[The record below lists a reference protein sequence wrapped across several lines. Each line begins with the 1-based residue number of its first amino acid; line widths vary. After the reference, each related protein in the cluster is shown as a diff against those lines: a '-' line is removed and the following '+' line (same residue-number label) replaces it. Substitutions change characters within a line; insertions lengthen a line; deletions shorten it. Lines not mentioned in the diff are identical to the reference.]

1 MTRAW
6 PRSPGTSAARGWP
19 TRSSTIAVSRWGKA
33 DILVNDAASYPDGTL
48 LEMPADAWERVFS
61 VNVTG
66 TFMMTQAFARHCVG
80 RGARDAAVVSIS
92 TGSARSPRPAGAAYS
107 ASKAAVETMSKV
119 FAMELGPHGIRVNV
133 VSPGYI
139 DVRGWSDAYPDR
151 APEETARGA
160 GPLDPARPGRP
171 PAGHRQRGALP
182 GVPRR
187 GPHHRHGAGG
197 GRRLQRGPVLP
208 ARPRREGAAA
218 VTAGSEVPAAEA
230 AAGAD
235 VPIIE
240 TVQVAKHFSAG
251 RDALGRTR
259 PSLKAVDGVSLTI
272 RRGETLAL
280 VGETGSG
287 KTTFGRLLLG
297 LYRPTSG
304 DIRYRGVSI
313 LDRKSETARAVRR
326 QVQGVF
332 QDPYSSLN
340 PTMTIGQSL
349 TEVLKVHHVVGRKE
363 RADRVAELL
372 RTVGLS
378 TAQAARRPH
387 AFSGGERQ
395 RVGIARALAVEP
407 EVVIADEP
415 LSALDVSI
423 QAQVLNLM
431 IRLQEERGLTYL
443 FVTHDLDVARHISQ
457 RTAVLYLGRVV
468 EQAPTEAIFAE
479 PLHPYTQALVRAA
492 PRLTTHRK
500 AIKPALT
507 GDIPNA
513 IERPSGC
520 HFHPR
525 CPMAMP
531 VCREREPALIQLP
544 GGRSVTCHLHDPEVM
559 AQDRAR
565 SGNPVR

>member
-1 MTRAW
+1 VT
-6 PRSPGTSAARGWP
+6 
-19 TRSSTIAVSRWGKA
+19 A
-33 DILVNDAASYPDGTL
+33 DSQIEAG
-48 LEMPADAWERVFS
+48 
-61 VNVTG
+61 
-66 TFMMTQAFARHCVG
+66 Q
-80 RGARDAAVVSIS
+80 ARDA
-92 TGSARSPRPAGAAYS
+92 
-107 ASKAAVETMSKV
+107 
-119 FAMELGPHGIRVNV
+119 
-133 VSPGYI
+133 
-139 DVRGWSDAYPDR
+139 
-151 APEETARGA
+151 EEA
-160 GPLDPARPGRP
+160 
-171 PAGHRQRGALP
+171 
-182 GVPRR
+182 
-187 GPHHRHGAGG
+187 
-197 GRRLQRGPVLP
+197 
-208 ARPRREGAAA
+208 
-218 VTAGSEVPAAEA
+218 
-230 AAGAD
+230 
-235 VPIIE
+235 PIIE
-240 TVQVAKHFSAG
+240 TVDVSKHFSAG
-251 RDALGRTR
+251 RDALGRAR
-259 PSLKAVDGVSLTI
+259 PTLKAVDGVSLAI

-304 DIRYRGVSI
+304 DIRYRGASI
-313 LDRKSETARAVRR
+313 LDRRSATARAVRR

-349 TEVLKVHHVVGRKE
+349 TE
-363 RADRVAELL
+363 LL
-372 RTVGLS
+372 TTVGLS

-431 IRLQEERGLTYL
+431 IKLQDERGLTYL

-468 EQAPTEAIFAE
+468 EQAPTADIFAE

-500 AIKPALT
+500 TIKPALA

-544 GGRSVTCHLHDPEVM
+544 GGRSVTCHLHDQEVM
-559 AQDRAR
+559 AAGHPG
-565 SGNPVR
+565 SEIPAGNGHEAPGGTG

>member
-1 MTRAW
+1 
-6 PRSPGTSAARGWP
+6 
-19 TRSSTIAVSRWGKA
+19 
-33 DILVNDAASYPDGTL
+33 
-48 LEMPADAWERVFS
+48 
-61 VNVTG
+61 
-66 TFMMTQAFARHCVG
+66 
-80 RGARDAAVVSIS
+80 
-92 TGSARSPRPAGAAYS
+92 
-107 ASKAAVETMSKV
+107 
-119 FAMELGPHGIRVNV
+119 
-133 VSPGYI
+133 
-139 DVRGWSDAYPDR
+139 
-151 APEETARGA
+151 
-160 GPLDPARPGRP
+160 
-171 PAGHRQRGALP
+171 
-182 GVPRR
+182 
-187 GPHHRHGAGG
+187 
-197 GRRLQRGPVLP
+197 
-208 ARPRREGAAA
+208 

-230 AAGAD
+230 ATGAD

-251 RDALGRTR
+251 RDAVGRTR

-313 LDRKSETARAVRR
+313 LDRKSETARAVQR

-559 AQDRAR
+559 AQDRPGQETP
-565 SGNPVR
+565 SGNGPVAPGAAG